1 MMDSPSVVRMEAA
14 GGVATLTIDHP
25 PVNVLTTA
33 GMRELADAIE
43 RSGRDPSVKAVQVRG
58 QGRAFCAGV
67 DISDHTDDKVG
78 PMMDAFM
85 RLIRAIDQCE
95 VPTVA
100 AVHGACLGGGLEVA
114 GCCDLVYAGEG
125 AKLGQPEIKVG
136 VLPPAAIAAFPSR
149 IGARATAEIV
159 LLGESFGAAR
169 GREVGLVNEVVP
181 DGEVFARA
189 DAVCK
194 SLASLSRPVLVLA
207 KRALKEAA
215 PPVDPGAF
223 RAIERM
229 YVGELMALD
238 DAKEGLS
245 AFLEKRKP
253 QFRDR

>member
-1 MMDSPSVVRMEAA
+1 MMESPSVVRRQQA
-14 GGVATLTIDHP
+14 GGVVTLTIDHP

-33 GMRELADAIE
+33 GMRELADEIE
-43 RSGRDPSVKAVQVRG
+43 RAGHDPAVKVVQVRG
-58 QGRAFCAGV
+58 HGRAFCAGV
-67 DISDHTDDKVG
+67 DISDHTDAKVG

-85 RLIRAIDQCE
+85 RLIRAIDQSE

-114 GCCDLVYAGEG
+114 GCCDLVYAAEG

-149 IGARATAEIV
+149 IGSRATAEIV
-159 LLGESFGAAR
+159 LLGENFTAAR
-169 GREVGLVNEVVP
+169 GKEVGLVNEVYP
-181 DGEVFARA
+181 DGELFERA
-189 DAVCK
+189 DAVCA
-194 SLASLSRPVLVLA
+194 SLAALSRPVLALA
-207 KRALKEAA
+207 KRGLKEAA

-229 YVGELMALD
+229 YMGELMALE
-238 DAKEGLS
+238 DAKEGLA

-253 QFRDR
+253 QFKDR